1 MRSLNKNA
9 LFFLCLLSA
18 SLSAQIKKG
27 DTYPVAKIKVDSTYG
42 IVLYEKLNFTL
53 GGDSIRYDKKGY
65 SAAGWYEDYYENGKL
80 LHKGYYADGNL
91 RTYQNFYDNG
101 QVERA
106 FKTDYNKS
114 NMKIYY
120 RDGKPRAEIDYVN
133 GNTVKETDYYPN
145 GQIEFVEEYN
155 KDGQFVRNN
164 FYSPD
169 GKPQSLL
176 ELVDAKKLIY
186 TKKEYHENG
195 NLKEEGR
202 MIFSKAAGDYQ
213 KDGKWTV
220 FDETGKPIAEQNW
233 AKGELANEKK
243 L

>member
-1 MRSLNKNA
+1 MSYCSKYIIPL
-9 LFFLCLLSA
+9 LCLVTAGLC
-18 SLSAQIKKG
+18 AQVKKG
-27 DTYPVAKIKVDSTYG
+27 DTYPSLKVKVDSTYG
-42 IVLYEKLNFTL
+42 ITLYEKLNFSL

-101 QVERA
+101 QLERS

-114 NMKIYY
+114 SMKIYY
-120 RDGKPRAEIDYVN
+120 RDGKTRAEIDYVN

-145 GQIEFVEEYN
+145 GSVEFVEEYN
-155 KDGQFVRNN
+155 KDGQFIRNN

-169 GKPQSLL
+169 GKPLSLL
-176 ELVDAKKLIY
+176 EIIDPKKLIY
-186 TKKEYHENG
+186 AKKEYHENG
-195 NLKEEGR
+195 QIKEEGT
-202 MIFSKAAGDYQ
+202 MIYSKAAGDYQ
-213 KDGKWTV
+213 KDGKWIIY
-220 FDETGKPIAEQNW
+220 DESGKAVAEQNW
-233 AKGELANEKK
+233 AKGEMANEKK